1 MRDKKQSIK
10 ELTLN
15 NPNLSTNSLIEIAK
29 KEGFS
34 IRKTDFL
41 KVVRETRN
49 LPEPSQIKREKSV
62 PIKYR
67 ITKEKPTKEKPT
79 KEKPTKEK
87 PIKEKPIKEKPTKI
101 PYEETKFG
109 KMAKDVQNRHRI
121 SERNAIERTRLLL
134 KLPKDDYDK
143 LNEIDYDILTE
154 YGY

>member
-67 ITKEKPTKEKPT
+67 ITKEKPT